1 MKKHAFITC
10 SLLALASSCIQ
21 RYDAPPLHTPQAAS
35 WKEPQT
41 NNLTWASCPEP
52 EQVLAEA
59 SFRPWWKVFNDHK
72 LDELEYQA
80 IKDSPKVQGA
90 IARLESA
97 MAVYGITRSS
107 LFPEIGVDL
116 TASRKRISQ
125 TLGSSSSS
133 STTSSSTKSTPQC
146 PIPIYPPGSPC
157 VTCPPPPMCSCPAP
171 PKPSTHLT
179 TLGILPVLYYD
190 LDFWGKNWQA
200 TESAMQLVKAEQ
212 EDVQNTLLQLT
223 TSVAD
228 AYLQLRT
235 FDVELDVLTRTL
247 ATRQDN
253 YNLNKS
259 QFDAGLINALP
270 MELAKS
276 DLENVATS
284 IQSTSKNRA
293 SVEHRLAEL
302 LGKPASNFT
311 LDKQTHKAFLPNIAA
326 GVPSTMLQRRP
337 DIRQAL
343 ALVEAAALN
352 VGVAKTAHFPDFTLT
367 LDYGYLSSKA
377 NKLFKWKSHTWFA
390 AVDAFAPIFTAG
402 RISSTIEDAIA
413 QYKQA
418 VANYLETVLA
428 AFKQVEDALFNIE
441 ATKKQLMHLRLDV
454 GASRRAYEIAMMRY
468 RMGLE
473 GYLNVI
479 NTERTLLVV
488 ERIEIQVTRE
498 QFSHI
503 ISLINSLGGY
513 WENNTDEYIISTLSN

>member
-1 MKKHAFITC
+1 MKKYVFITC
-10 SLLALASSCIQ
+10 SLLTLASSCVQ
-21 RYDAPPLHTPQAAS
+21 RYDAPPLNTPTATS
-35 WKEPQT
+35 WKETQNIP
-41 NNLTWASCPEP
+41 LTPASCPEP
-52 EQVLAEA
+52 EQVLQEA

-72 LDELEYQA
+72 LNELEYQA
-80 IKDSPKVQGA
+80 IKESPKVKAA

-97 MAVYGITRSS
+97 MAVYGITRAS
-107 LFPEIGVDL
+107 LFPEVDL
-116 TASRKRISQ
+116 DVTANRKRISQ

-133 STTSSSTKSTPQC
+133 KSSSNQAQSQSTPPMVPPISQC
-146 PIPIYPPGSPC
+146 
-157 VTCPPPPMCSCPAP
+157 VVCPPPPMCSCPAP
-171 PKPSTHLT
+171 PKPSSHLT
-179 TLGILPVLYYD
+179 TLGVLPVLTYD

-200 TESAMQLVKAEQ
+200 TQSSMQLVQAEQ

-235 FDVELDVLTRTL
+235 FDVELDVLKQTL
-247 ATRQDN
+247 VTRQDN
-253 YNLNKS
+253 FNLNKS
-259 QFDAGLINALP
+259 QFEAGLINALP
-270 MELAKS
+270 MELAES
-276 DLENVATS
+276 DLESVATS
-284 IQSTSKNRA
+284 IESTSKNRA

-302 LGKPASNFT
+302 IGLPASTFT
-311 LDKQTHKAFLPNIAA
+311 LEKQTHKATLPSIAA

-343 ALVEAAALN
+343 ALIEAAALN
-352 VGVAKTAHFPDFTLT
+352 VGVAKTAYFPDFTLT

-377 NKLFKWKSHTWFA
+377 NKLFKWKSHTWYA
-390 AVDAFAPIFTAG
+390 AVDAFTPLFTAG

-418 VANYLETVLA
+418 VANYLETVLV

-441 ATKKQLMHLRLDV
+441 ATKRQLKHLRLDV
-454 GASRRAYEIAMMRY
+454 LASRRAYEIAMKRY

-488 ERIEIQVTRE
+488 ERVEIQVTRE
-498 QFSHI
+498 QFSNI

-513 WENNTDEYIISTLSN
+513 WENSTNEKIISSLSN